1 MQNYITGVDKME
13 EVENMKSFITVHHDA
28 IISITQ
34 THNNMWHWLCE
45 NHPEI
50 AIEYEKHT
58 LTANNNINI
67 VEGELVNNKKE
78 LV

>member
-1 MQNYITGVDKME
+1 MIAYL
-13 EVENMKSFITVHHDA
+13 DA
-28 IISITQ
+28 IKCLVQGQ
-34 THNNMWHWLCE
+34 TDMWHWLCE

-58 LTANNNINI
+58 LTADNNINI
-67 VEGELVNNKKE
+67 VEQELVNNKKE